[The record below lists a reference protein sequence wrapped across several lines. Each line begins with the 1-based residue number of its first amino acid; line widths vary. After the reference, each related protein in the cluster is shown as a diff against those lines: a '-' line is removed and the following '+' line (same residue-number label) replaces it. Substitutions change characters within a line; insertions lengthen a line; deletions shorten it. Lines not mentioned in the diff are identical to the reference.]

1 MAQGSFPLL
10 DPRPPLGEVCRTPLI
25 AERHDAELRFA
36 SNSSAA
42 AKQAIAAEGHL
53 NKIEIESAQTA
64 AESALQAFRSSGLTT
79 SDAVGCAECTRLIA
93 KTQQL
98 KAYFMDDEESRSLKP
113 AEMLSQD
120 RSTPFGES
128 TARLPP
134 NPEGTQELQNAKT
147 SGDQVAQAILQLGLC
162 EMLSFGTAATG
173 GLSLRCGWLA
183 ARVDGP
189 KATGAGGEGSLDWCA
204 GSSPVFRPG
213 IKLSNIDIPGTYTAL
228 FWREG
233 GTFLESATFSR
244 MLPCDSCVLSLQQHV
259 ARAIASG
266 LRCFQLLGR
275 AACFSFAFGLTPY
288 TISQF
293 ESLNLG

>member
-1 MAQGSFPLL
+1 MRAASTWALALRMMDLALL
-10 DPRPPLGEVCRTPLI
+10 
-25 AERHDAELRFA
+25 
-36 SNSSAA
+36 
-42 AKQAIAAEGHL
+42 
-53 NKIEIESAQTA
+53 
-64 AESALQAFRSSGLTT
+64 ALKR
-79 SDAVGCAECTRLIA
+79 
-93 KTQQL
+93 
-98 KAYFMDDEESRSLKP
+98 
-113 AEMLSQD
+113 
-120 RSTPFGES
+120 
-128 TARLPP
+128 
-134 NPEGTQELQNAKT
+134 
-147 SGDQVAQAILQLGLC
+147 
-162 EMLSFGTAATG
+162 
-173 GLSLRCGWLA
+173 
-183 ARVDGP
+183 
-189 KATGAGGEGSLDWCA
+189 SLDWCA

-293 ESLNLG
+293 ESLLELHCNLVLDPENELCPDSAPCAQQSLAGERTANFHLGGWLRELQELHDFGTAAFGHGLSRIS